1 MALANKNVNQVQN
14 PMKDEAKNEN
24 SNLEKV
30 SKESINLTPLGSKII
45 RNKTDSEKMIEDA
58 MYAPVS

>member
-1 MALANKNVNQVQN
+1 
-14 PMKDEAKNEN
+14 MKDEAKNEN

-58 MYAPVS
+58 MYAPVSPFLS